1 MLVILFTSLLAT
13 VAASYGGTVEDAM
26 DVQRDE
32 ARILHA
38 ELAAESGVEFARR
51 QLRINKEW
59 SGTGANGLTM
69 PDGISRFVVIAGQTG
84 DVVDGT
90 SLHGVEVTGLYDDS
104 QANLG
109 GQMAVT
115 AGASLDS
122 ELALIFLG
130 ENFKQ
135 SHGMVY
141 GDVLL
146 TDRANKVDDFVFD
159 EYGVGSYQP
168 GGADAD
174 GTTQFI
180 CTGVDGTVYKY
191 RDDLG
196 DYQWLGDEVV
206 ITENTR
212 APSWDLDEF
221 LVPGPNKVIFDDV
234 TMMTNEYFE
243 ETVVFDLEPG
253 EKLILKGCTFAGG
266 LVVHCPKDYDL
277 RQGYRNVVQLKNSTC
292 IGGGDGGVE
301 PEIGLIAPG
310 GLVKNDGNGT
320 WMCGFH
326 FVNEVGNF
334 KFSTII
340 GQMVILNR
348 VQNLK
353 DCEVIYYEPA
363 ALQGPTSV
371 NFGSTSSTVK
381 IRSLFE
387 DFN

>member
-1 MLVILFTSLLAT
+1 MLVLLFTSLLAT
-13 VAASYGGTVEDAM
+13 VAASYGSSLEDALN
-26 DVQRDE
+26 VQRDE

-38 ELAAESGVEFARR
+38 EFAAESGVEFSRR
-51 QLRINKEW
+51 QLRINKNW
-59 SGTGANGLTM
+59 AGTGPNGLTL
-69 PDGISRFVVIAGQTG
+69 PDGTSRFIVTAGQTG
-84 DVVDGT
+84 DLDEGT
-90 SLHGVEVTGLYDDS
+90 TLHGLEVTGLYDDS
-104 QANLG
+104 QAQLG
-109 GQMAVT
+109 GQMAIT
-115 AGASLDS
+115 AGASMDS

-130 ENFKQ
+130 KNFKQ
-135 SHGMVY
+135 THGMVY

-159 EYGVGSYQP
+159 EFGVGSYQA
-168 GGADAD
+168 GGADED
-174 GTTQFI
+174 GTTQFV

-221 LVPGPNKVIFDDV
+221 LVPGPNKIIFDDV
-234 TMMTNEYFE
+234 LVMNGEYFE

-277 RQGYRNVVQLKNSTC
+277 RQGYRNIIQLKNSTC

-310 GLVKNDGNGT
+310 GMVKNDNNGT

-326 FVNEVGNF
+326 FVNEIGSL
-334 KFSTII
+334 KYATIL
-340 GQMVILNR
+340 GQMVVLNR

-353 DCEVIYYEPA
+353 ESEVIYYEPA
-363 ALQGPTSV
+363 ALEGPTSV

-381 IRSLFE
+381 IRTLFE
-387 DFN
+387 NFN